1 MSLFDDKYTEG
12 LIRITKLFFDR
23 KFEKQDLSFQEE
35 LWEDLIDF
43 KNNTVSTINNILF
56 EISNFRKPL
65 DIEKDCFTKTY
76 DIVNTIKR
84 ILEDIVE
91 SNGSKDGL
99 EYFIEENKDSI
110 TKGDLESQYKD
121 FGMIVEWINSE
132 VPMGIRRV
140 NVMLKGYKEF
150 IPDKEEYKDL
160 IKQYEDIYNLLSNG
174 DEFIFGSVTSE
185 MNKKFDIFKNSFIS
199 YM

>member
-1 MSLFDDKYTEG
+1 MMIKRLPIPVKNDMPVGIANVKAPLNTSVTKFKMGEFVDDKYTEG

-76 DIVNTIKR
+76 DIVDTIKR

-99 EYFIEENKDSI
+99 EYFIEKI
-110 TKGDLESQYKD
+110 K
-121 FGMIVEWINSE
+121 IVL
-132 VPMGIRRV
+132 PRV
-140 NVMLKGYKEF
+140 
-150 IPDKEEYKDL
+150 I
-160 IKQYEDIYNLLSNG
+160 
-174 DEFIFGSVTSE
+174 
-185 MNKKFDIFKNSFIS
+185 
-199 YM
+199 